1 MPSLL
6 VGWLE
11 KAISM
16 SPKSRQRSFFSQ
28 HFFKKWGFNRLVL
41 EHLTVRRIPSDHFT
55 VVQKVSHCHWNTR
68 VRPDLLNVL
77 LAQSQSRPGWLVKRK
92 KKKKKRKKSLSEN
105 LSSSYLNNKL
115 AKVSSWEQLM
125 ILGSNSAV
133 QPEMTFT
140 LSHKLQM
147 SHLWRSHVCV
157 CINSITWSKFFENE
171 KILTHPGSSNKTLSR
186 SGLIF

>member
-1 MPSLL
+1 
-6 VGWLE
+6 
-11 KAISM
+11 M
-16 SPKSRQRSFFSQ
+16 SPKSRQRSFVLSISL
-28 HFFKKWGFNRLVL
+28 KNEDLILVL

-92 KKKKKRKKSLSEN
+92 KSLSEN

-115 AKVSSWEQLM
+115 AKVPSWEQLM
-125 ILGSNSAV
+125 ILGPNSTV

-147 SHLWRSHVCV
+147 SHLWWSHVRV
-157 CINSITWSKFFENE
+157 CINSITWSKFLKMKKFWP
-171 KILTHPGSSNKTLSR
+171 TGSSNKTLSR